1 MEVIMLE
8 LLIVTLFECSELKEL
23 EQSMR
28 NHKSL
33 SSEAKTEL
41 IEVLTELNTEC
52 ELNERPEN
60 T

>member
-33 SSEAKTEL
+33 SYEAKTEL

>member
-33 SSEAKTEL
+33 SSESKTEL
-41 IEVLTELNTEC
+41 IEVLTEINTEC

>member
-33 SSEAKTEL
+33 SSESKTEL

>member
-1 MEVIMLE
+1 MLE

-41 IEVLTELNTEC
+41 IEVLTEINTEC
-52 ELNERPEN
+52 ELNDGTELD

>member
-23 EQSMR
+23 EHHMR
-28 NHKSL
+28 THKSL
-33 SSEAKTEL
+33 SSEAITEL

>member
-1 MEVIMLE
+1 MLE

-33 SSEAKTEL
+33 SSESKTEL
-41 IEVLTELNTEC
+41 IEVLTEINTEC
-52 ELNERPEN
+52 ELNDGSEN

>member
-28 NHKSL
+28 SHKYL
-33 SSEAKTEL
+33 SSESKTEL
-41 IEVLTELNTEC
+41 IEVLTEINTEC